1 MNPCRFHNLHF
12 LHCRCLL
19 ALPLLSS
26 DHGRAD
32 DPMENDEVLE
42 EVLRYASKEEDKF
55 VNGVFSGKQGQYNA
69 VRNANGFEII
79 THSGLGI
86 ENKD

>member
-1 MNPCRFHNLHF
+1 
-12 LHCRCLL
+12 
-19 ALPLLSS
+19 
-26 DHGRAD
+26 
-32 DPMENDEVLE
+32 MENDEVLE
-42 EVLRYASKEEDKF
+42 EILRYASKEEDTF